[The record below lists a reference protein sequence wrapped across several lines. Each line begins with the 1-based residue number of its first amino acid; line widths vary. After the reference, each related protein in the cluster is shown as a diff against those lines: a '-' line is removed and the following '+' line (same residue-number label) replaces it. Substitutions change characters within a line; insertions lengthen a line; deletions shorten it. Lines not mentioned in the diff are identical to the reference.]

1 MNFCKFFFL
10 SQEVGSEDILGFE
23 LERKEGG
30 FIVSSFVSELR
41 ALRSGE
47 EK

>member
-1 MNFCKFFFL
+1 MNFGKFFFFFFL
-10 SQEVGSEDILGFE
+10 FPFPGSGGVKIFWAF
-23 LERKEGG
+23 KG

-47 EK
+47 VE

>member
-1 MNFCKFFFL
+1 M
-10 SQEVGSEDILGFE
+10 GFE

-41 ALRSGE
+41 ALRLGRKSDGRNLLMGS
-47 EK
+47 

>member
-1 MNFCKFFFL
+1 M
-10 SQEVGSEDILGFE
+10 GFE

-41 ALRSGE
+41 ELRSGE